1 MKNKK
6 RKKKKKIKEK
16 KKKKKKKKE
25 EQKEEKKE
33 EKKEEENVDPR
44 EKIANEI
51 TSGNLKSMLKPVPK
65 KDKEVKKEEVKK
77 DEVKKE
83 EPKKEEP
90 KKETTMVK
98 EEKVVVS
105 KVSKNKE
112 IKRGRRETIM
122 KKGIKEIFD
131 EMKANFFYENV
142 EGVTRDIDTEKLLKG
157 SVCQFSN
164 CFGCTFKIN
173 KKINKIILSNC
184 EEINIICDSLISN
197 FEIINSVKVKVQVD
211 GVVNAFSIDGSTD
224 CVVYLNLKSAAAQFV
239 TSKSS
244 EVRVRLAKEGDEVDY
259 TEHLLP
265 EQFVFE
271 ITPNRTVKSQ
281 VSDLYSNYK

>member
-1 MKNKK
+1 MWVLSFWLLEILIDPTLKNKKKRKK
-6 RKKKKKIKEK
+6 RKKKKKIWTPEK
-16 KKKKKKKKE
+16 
-25 EQKEEKKE
+25 
-33 EKKEEENVDPR
+33 
-44 EKIANEI
+44 KIANEI
-51 TSGNLKSMLKPVPK
+51 TSGNLKALLKPVPK
-65 KDKEVKKEEVKK
+65 KDKDEKKDVKVEKKEEKPV
-77 DEVKKE
+77 EKKE
-83 EPKKEEP
+83 EKG
-90 KKETTMVK
+90 MVK
-98 EEKVVVS
+98 EEQKVVVS

-112 IKRGRRETIM
+112 IKRGRRETIL
-122 KKGIKEIFD
+122 KKGVKEVFD
-131 EMKANFFYENV
+131 EMKSNFFYENL
-142 EGVTRDIDTEKLLKG
+142 EGITKDIDPEKLLKG

-239 TSKSS
+239 TSKST
-244 EVRVRLAKEGDEVDY
+244 EVRIRLAKEGDEADY